1 MFFNKL
7 LPYEIPVMETFIRY
21 KVRQI
26 VSIIFKEYN
35 GYIPRVEAPYLIRY
49 FLQFP
54 SNSQVVD
61 EILVEISKLESSN
74 DKSKELLEVE
84 AFEKYLITILKTN
97 KYSGYDKETLIEA
110 FRILD
115 NEKNGYLDLHTYYTF
130 LKRYGITFTKEQIE
144 EMESFLLKNDN
155 ELLESLGVQNDEV
168 KKHKPTS
175 TRKFYYESYVRKV
188 LGDNQ
193 KHFEELMKEYK
204 AFYDEYQETKKFPE
218 MPNIVNNTLPPVKEE
233 AQQPPAQ
240 AQAQPQ
246 QPEANKN
253 EEGKENNE
261 APKEGEEK
269 KEEKKEEEKKEE
281 EKKEEDNKENKNK
294 NNIFKF

>member
-7 LPYEIPVMETFIRY
+7 LPFEIPVMETFIRY

-54 SNSQVVD
+54 SQSQVVD
-61 EILVEISKLESSN
+61 EILVEIAKLESSN

-97 KYSGYDKETLIEA
+97 KYSGYDRETLIEA

-130 LKRYGITFTKEQIE
+130 LKRYGITFTKEQID

-168 KKHKPTS
+168 TKHKPTS

-204 AFYDEYQETKKFPE
+204 VFYDEYQETKKFPE
-218 MPNIVNNTLPPVKEE
+218 MPAIVSNNPLPPVKEE
-233 AQQPPAQ
+233 I
-240 AQAQPQ
+240 PQ
-246 QPEANKN
+246 GPSAPTQ
-253 EEGKENNE
+253 
-261 APKEGEEK
+261 APKQEEKDKKEGGEAVGEKKEEDK
-269 KEEKKEEEKKEE
+269 KEEKKEEEKKE
-281 EKKEEDNKENKNK
+281 N
-294 NNIFKF
+294 

>member
-26 VSIIFKEYN
+26 VSIIFKEFN

-74 DKSKELLEVE
+74 DKSKELLEVD

-115 NEKNGYLDLHTYYTF
+115 SEKNGYLDLHTYYTF
-130 LKRYGITFTKEQIE
+130 LKRYGITFTKDQIA

-155 ELLESLGVQNDEV
+155 ELLEGLGVQNDEV
-168 KKHKPTS
+168 AKHKPTT

-188 LGDNQ
+188 LDDNQ
-193 KHFEELMKEYK
+193 KHFDELMKEYK
-204 AFYDEYQETKKFPE
+204 QFYDEYQETKKYPE
-218 MPNIVNNTLPPVKEE
+218 MPSIVNNNLQTVKEE
-233 AQQPPAQ
+233 GPNTQPPV
-240 AQAQPQ
+240 
-246 QPEANKN
+246 PEGGEQK
-253 EEGKENNE
+253 KD
-261 APKEGEEK
+261 EEK
-269 KEEKKEEEKKEE
+269 KEEEKKDEEKKEQNKEEKKKEEEKKEE
-281 EKKEEDNKENKNK
+281 EKK
-294 NNIFKF
+294 

>member
-26 VSIIFKEYN
+26 VSIIFKEFN

-74 DKSKELLEVE
+74 DKSKELLEVD

-115 NEKNGYLDLHTYYTF
+115 TEKNGYLDLHTYYTF
-130 LKRYGITFTKEQIE
+130 LKRYGITFTKDQIA

-155 ELLESLGVQNDEV
+155 ELLEGLGVQNDEV
-168 KKHKPTS
+168 AKHKPTT

-188 LGDNQ
+188 LDDNQ
-193 KHFEELMKEYK
+193 KHFDELMKEYK
-204 AFYDEYQETKKFPE
+204 QFYDEYQETKKFPE
-218 MPNIVNNTLPPVKEE
+218 MPSIVNNNLQTVKEE
-233 AQQPPAQ
+233 GPNTQPPV
-240 AQAQPQ
+240 
-246 QPEANKN
+246 PEGGEQK
-253 EEGKENNE
+253 KE
-261 APKEGEEK
+261 EEK
-269 KEEKKEEEKKEE
+269 KEEEKKDEEKKEENKEEEKKEEEKKEE
-281 EKKEEDNKENKNK
+281 EKK
-294 NNIFKF
+294 

>member
-35 GYIPRVEAPYLIRY
+35 GYIPRIEAPYLIRY

-54 SNSQVVD
+54 SQSQVVD
-61 EILVEISKLESSN
+61 EILVDIGKLESSN
-74 DKSKELLEVE
+74 DKSKELLEVD
-84 AFEKYLITILKTN
+84 AFEKYLISILKTN
-97 KYSGYDKETLIEA
+97 KYAGYDKETLIEA

-168 KKHKPTS
+168 IKHKPTS

-218 MPNIVNNTLPPVKEE
+218 MPSLVNNLTTVKEE
-233 AQQPPAQ
+233 VPPPQPTA
-240 AQAQPQ
+240 
-246 QPEANKN
+246 EANKVEEEQKKN
-253 EEGKENNE
+253 EEV
-261 APKEGEEK
+261 KEGEN

-281 EKKEEDNKENKNK
+281 DKKEEPKKEEEKK
-294 NNIFKF
+294 

>member
-26 VSIIFKEYN
+26 VSIIFKEFN

-74 DKSKELLEVE
+74 DKSKELLEVD

-115 NEKNGYLDLHTYYTF
+115 SEKNGYLDLHTYYTF
-130 LKRYGITFTKEQIE
+130 LKRYGITFTKDQIA

-155 ELLESLGVQNDEV
+155 ELLEGLGVQNDEV
-168 KKHKPTS
+168 AKHKPTT

-188 LGDNQ
+188 LDDNQ
-193 KHFEELMKEYK
+193 KHFDELMKEYK
-204 AFYDEYQETKKFPE
+204 QFYDEYQETKKFPE
-218 MPNIVNNTLPPVKEE
+218 MPSIVNNNLQTVKEE
-233 AQQPPAQ
+233 GPNTQPPV
-240 AQAQPQ
+240 
-246 QPEANKN
+246 PEGGEQK
-253 EEGKENNE
+253 KE
-261 APKEGEEK
+261 EEK
-269 KEEKKEEEKKEE
+269 KEEEKKDEEKKEQNKEEEKKEE
-281 EKKEEDNKENKNK
+281 EKKEEERK
-294 NNIFKF
+294 

>member
-7 LPYEIPVMETFIRY
+7 LPYEIPVMETFIKY

-54 SNSQVVD
+54 SQSQVVD
-61 EILVEISKLESSN
+61 EILVEIGKKESSN

-84 AFEKYLITILKTN
+84 AFEEYLISILKTN

-115 NEKNGYLDLHTYYTF
+115 NEKNGYLDLHTYYTY

-155 ELLESLGVQNDEV
+155 ELLEPLGVQNDEV
-168 KKHKPTS
+168 IKHKPTT

-204 AFYDEYQETKKFPE
+204 AFFDEYQETKKFPD
-218 MPNIVNNTLPPVKEE
+218 MPVIVNPLPAVKEE
-233 AQQPPAQ
+233 TQNIGGALQHGQPPA
-240 AQAQPQ
+240 APDGDGKDKDKNQPTEQ
-246 QPEANKN
+246 NQ
-253 EEGKENNE
+253 NNE
-261 APKEGEEK
+261 KPAEG
-269 KEEKKEEEKKEE
+269 EKKEEEKKD
-281 EKKEEDNKENKNK
+281 K
-294 NNIFKF
+294 

>member
-7 LPYEIPVMETFIRY
+7 LPYEIPVMETFIKY

-54 SNSQVVD
+54 SQSQVVD
-61 EILVEISKLESSN
+61 EILVDIAKLESSN

-84 AFEKYLITILKTN
+84 AFEKYLITILKSN
-97 KYSGYDKETLIEA
+97 KYAGYDKETLIEA

-115 NEKNGYLDLHTYYTF
+115 NEKNGYLDLHTYYTY

-155 ELLESLGVQNDEV
+155 ELLESLGVQNDEAV
-168 KKHKPTS
+168 KHKPTT
-175 TRKFYYESYVRKV
+175 TRNFYYESYVRKV

-218 MPNIVNNTLPPVKEE
+218 MPVIVNNTPVVKEE
-233 AQQPPAQ
+233 NQNAGG
-240 AQAQPQ
+240 AQPQ
-246 QPEANKN
+246 GQAQGQPQA
-253 EEGKENNE
+253 
-261 APKEGEEK
+261 AAGEEK
-269 KEEKKEEEKKEE
+269 DKNQSTEQKQENEVKQEEDKKVEEKKEEEKKD
-281 EKKEEDNKENKNK
+281 K
-294 NNIFKF
+294 

>member
-130 LKRYGITFTKEQIE
+130 LKRYGISFTKEQIE

-253 EEGKENNE
+253 EEGKEKNE
-261 APKEGEEK
+261 AAKEGEEK

-281 EKKEEDNKENKNK
+281 EKKEEDKKEN
-294 NNIFKF
+294 

>member
-7 LPYEIPVMETFIRY
+7 LPYEIPIMETFIRY

-54 SNSQVVD
+54 SQSQVVD

-74 DKSKELLEVE
+74 DKSKELLEVD

-130 LKRYGITFTKEQIE
+130 LKRYGITFTKEQID

-168 KKHKPTS
+168 LKHKPTT

-188 LGDNQ
+188 LGDNE

-218 MPNIVNNTLPPVKEE
+218 MPSIVNNNLPPVKEE
-233 AQQPPAQ
+233 AQANSQPPVQ
-240 AQAQPQ
+240 AGA
-246 QPEANKN
+246 PEEKK
-253 EEGKENNE
+253 EEEKKEGE
-261 APKEGEEK
+261 EKPKEGEEK

-281 EKKEEDNKENKNK
+281 EKK
-294 NNIFKF
+294 

>member
-130 LKRYGITFTKEQIE
+130 LKRYGISFTKEQIE

-233 AQQPPAQ
+233 AQQPPAH
-240 AQAQPQ
+240 AQPQ

-281 EKKEEDNKENKNK
+281 EKKEEDKKEN
-294 NNIFKF
+294 

>member
-7 LPYEIPVMETFIRY
+7 LPYEIPIMETFIKY

-26 VSIIFKEYN
+26 VSIIFKEFN

-54 SNSQVVD
+54 SQSQVVD
-61 EILVEISKLESSN
+61 EILVEIGKLESSN
-74 DKSKELLEVE
+74 DKSKELLEVD
-84 AFEKYLITILKTN
+84 AFEKYLISILKTN
-97 KYSGYDKETLIEA
+97 KYAAYDKETLIEA

-115 NEKNGYLDLHTYYTF
+115 NEKNGYLDLHTYYTY

-168 KKHKPTS
+168 KKHKPTT

-218 MPNIVNNTLPPVKEE
+218 MPSIVNNLPVVKEE
-233 AQQPPAQ
+233 NQNAGGGQQQPQ
-240 AQAQPQ
+240 AQAQGQPQ
-246 QPEANKN
+246 PTST
-253 EEGKENNE
+253 EGKDKPKEQTEEAKKNE
-261 APKEGEEK
+261 APAEGEK
-269 KEEKKEEEKKEE
+269 KEPEKK
-281 EKKEEDNKENKNK
+281 
-294 NNIFKF
+294 

>member
-130 LKRYGITFTKEQIE
+130 LKRYGISFTKEQIE

-281 EKKEEDNKENKNK
+281 EDKKEN
-294 NNIFKF
+294 

>member
-130 LKRYGITFTKEQIE
+130 LKRYGISFTKEQIE

-240 AQAQPQ
+240 APQPQ

-281 EKKEEDNKENKNK
+281 EKKEEDKKENKIK

>member
-26 VSIIFKEYN
+26 VSIIFKEFN

-74 DKSKELLEVE
+74 DKSKELLEVD

-115 NEKNGYLDLHTYYTF
+115 SEKNGYLDLHTYYTF
-130 LKRYGITFTKEQIE
+130 LKRYGITFTKDQIA

-155 ELLESLGVQNDEV
+155 ELLEGLGVQNDEV
-168 KKHKPTS
+168 AKHKPTT

-188 LGDNQ
+188 LDDNQ
-193 KHFEELMKEYK
+193 KHFDELMKEYK
-204 AFYDEYQETKKFPE
+204 QFYDEYQETKKFPE
-218 MPNIVNNTLPPVKEE
+218 MPSIVNNNLQTVKEE
-233 AQQPPAQ
+233 GPNTQPPV
-240 AQAQPQ
+240 
-246 QPEANKN
+246 PE
-253 EEGKENNE
+253 G
-261 APKEGEEK
+261 GEQKK
-269 KEEKKEEEKKEE
+269 KEEKKEEEKKDEEKKEQNKEE
-281 EKKEEDNKENKNK
+281 EKKEKEKK
-294 NNIFKF
+294 EKEKK

>member
-7 LPYEIPVMETFIRY
+7 LPYEITVMETFIRY

-54 SNSQVVD
+54 SQSQVVD

-74 DKSKELLEVE
+74 DKSKELLEVD

-115 NEKNGYLDLHTYYTF
+115 SEKNGYLDLHTYYTF
-130 LKRYGITFTKEQIE
+130 LKRYGITFTKDQIA

-155 ELLESLGVQNDEV
+155 ELLEGLGVQNDEV
-168 KKHKPTS
+168 AKHKPTT

-188 LGDNQ
+188 LDDNQ
-193 KHFEELMKEYK
+193 KHFDELMKEYK
-204 AFYDEYQETKKFPE
+204 QFYDEYQETKKFPE
-218 MPNIVNNTLPPVKEE
+218 MPSIVNNNLQTVKEE
-233 AQQPPAQ
+233 GPNTQPPV
-240 AQAQPQ
+240 
-246 QPEANKN
+246 PEGGEQK
-253 EEGKENNE
+253 KD
-261 APKEGEEK
+261 EEK
-269 KEEKKEEEKKEE
+269 KEEEKKDEEKKEQNKEEEKKEE
-281 EKKEEDNKENKNK
+281 EKKEEERK
-294 NNIFKF
+294 

>member
-7 LPYEIPVMETFIRY
+7 LPYEIPIMETFIKY

-35 GYIPRVEAPYLIRY
+35 GYIPRIEAPYLIRY
-49 FLQFP
+49 FLQYP
-54 SNSQVVD
+54 SQSQVVD
-61 EILVEISKLESSN
+61 EILVDIGKLESSN
-74 DKSKELLEVE
+74 DKSKELIEVD
-84 AFEKYLITILKTN
+84 AFEKYLISILKTN

-115 NEKNGYLDLHTYYTF
+115 NEKNGYLDLHTYYAF
-130 LKRYGITFTKEQIE
+130 LKRYGITFTKDQIE
-144 EMESFLLKNDN
+144 IMEKFLLENDN

-168 KKHKPTS
+168 IKHKPTT

-204 AFYDEYQETKKFPE
+204 AFYDEYQETKKFPD
-218 MPNIVNNTLPPVKEE
+218 MPVIVNNLPPVKEE
-233 AQQPPAQ
+233 NANAGGEQ
-240 AQAQPQ
+240 AQAQGQTQGQPQ
-246 QPEANKN
+246 SAPAEGDKNK
-253 EEGKENNE
+253 
-261 APKEGEEK
+261 PEEK
-269 KEEKKEEEKKEE
+269 KEGEAPAEGDKKNEDKKEEEKKD
-281 EKKEEDNKENKNK
+281 K
-294 NNIFKF
+294 

>member
-26 VSIIFKEYN
+26 VSIIFKEFN
-35 GYIPRVEAPYLIRY
+35 GFIPRVEAPYLIRY

-61 EILVEISKLESSN
+61 EILVEIGKLESSN
-74 DKSKELLEVE
+74 DKSKELLEVD

-115 NEKNGYLDLHTYYTF
+115 IEKNGYLDLHTYYTF
-130 LKRYGITFTKEQIE
+130 LKRYGVTFSKDQIA

-155 ELLESLGVQNDEV
+155 ELLEGLGVQNDEV
-168 KKHKPTS
+168 AKHKPTT

-188 LGDNQ
+188 LDDNQ
-193 KHFEELMKEYK
+193 KHFDELMKEYK

-218 MPNIVNNTLPPVKEE
+218 MPSIVNNLQTVKEE
-233 AQQPPAQ
+233 VPNTQSPALS
-240 AQAQPQ
+240 PI
-246 QPEANKN
+246 PE
-253 EEGKENNE
+253 G
-261 APKEGEEK
+261 GEQ
-269 KEEKKEEEKKEE
+269 KKEEEKKEE
-281 EKKEEDNKENKNK
+281 EKKDEEKKEENKEEEKK
-294 NNIFKF
+294 EEEKKKKKKEEEKK

>member
-7 LPYEIPVMETFIRY
+7 LPYEIPVMETFIKY

-26 VSIIFKEYN
+26 VSIIFKEFN
-35 GYIPRVEAPYLIRY
+35 GYIQRVEAPYLIRY

-54 SNSQVVD
+54 SQSQVVD
-61 EILVEISKLESSN
+61 EILVDIGKLESSN
-74 DKSKELLEVE
+74 DKSKEFLEVE
-84 AFEKYLITILKTN
+84 AFEKYLISILKTN

-144 EMESFLLKNDN
+144 EMESFLLLNDN

-168 KKHKPTS
+168 IKHKPTT

-188 LGDNQ
+188 LGDNE
-193 KHFEELMKEYK
+193 KHFEELMKEYR

-218 MPNIVNNTLPPVKEE
+218 MPSLVNNLPPVKEE
-233 AQQPPAQ
+233 QNVGGTGDNQ
-240 AQAQPQ
+240 AQGQ
-246 QPEANKN
+246 QQAAPA
-253 EEGKENNE
+253 GKENDKDKDK
-261 APKEGEEK
+261 KEGEQKQNEASAKGEK
-269 KEEKKEEEKKEE
+269 KAEEKKEEEKK
-281 EKKEEDNKENKNK
+281 
-294 NNIFKF
+294 

>member
-7 LPYEIPVMETFIRY
+7 LPYEIPVMETFIKY

-54 SNSQVVD
+54 SQSQVVD
-61 EILVEISKLESSN
+61 EILVEIGKKESSN

-84 AFEKYLITILKTN
+84 AFEDYLISILKTN

-115 NEKNGYLDLHTYYTF
+115 NEKNGYLDLHTYYTY

-155 ELLESLGVQNDEV
+155 ELLEPLGVQNDEV
-168 KKHKPTS
+168 IKHKPTT

-204 AFYDEYQETKKFPE
+204 AFYDEYQETKKFPD
-218 MPNIVNNTLPPVKEE
+218 MPVIVNPLPVVKEE
-233 AQQPPAQ
+233 NQNAGGAQQQ
-240 AQAQPQ
+240 GQPQ
-246 QPEANKN
+246 AAPAGD
-253 EEGKENNE
+253 GKEKDKNQPTEQKQSNE
-261 APKEGEEK
+261 KPAEG
-269 KEEKKEEEKKEE
+269 EKKEEEKKD
-281 EKKEEDNKENKNK
+281 K
-294 NNIFKF
+294 

>member
-7 LPYEIPVMETFIRY
+7 LPYEIPVLETFIRY

-130 LKRYGITFTKEQIE
+130 LKRYGISFTKEQIE

-240 AQAQPQ
+240 AQPQ

-281 EKKEEDNKENKNK
+281 EKKEEDKKEN
-294 NNIFKF
+294 

>member
-7 LPYEIPVMETFIRY
+7 LPYEIPVMETFIKY

-26 VSIIFKEYN
+26 VSTIFKEYN

-54 SNSQVVD
+54 SQSQVVD
-61 EILVEISKLESSN
+61 EILVEIGKKESSN
-74 DKSKELLEVE
+74 DKAKELLEVE
-84 AFEKYLITILKTN
+84 AFEEYLISILKTN

-115 NEKNGYLDLHTYYTF
+115 NEKNGYLDLHTYYSY

-155 ELLESLGVQNDEV
+155 ELLEPLGVQNDEV
-168 KKHKPTS
+168 IKHKPTT

-204 AFYDEYQETKKFPE
+204 AFYDEYQETKKFPD
-218 MPNIVNNTLPPVKEE
+218 MPVIVNPLPVVKEE
-233 AQQPPAQ
+233 NQNAGGAQQQ
-240 AQAQPQ
+240 GQPQ
-246 QPEANKN
+246 AAPAGD
-253 EEGKENNE
+253 GKEKDKNQPTEQNQSNE
-261 APKEGEEK
+261 KPAEG
-269 KEEKKEEEKKEE
+269 EKKEEEKKD
-281 EKKEEDNKENKNK
+281 K
-294 NNIFKF
+294 

>member
-130 LKRYGITFTKEQIE
+130 LKRYGISFTKEQIE

-233 AQQPPAQ
+233 AQQPPVQ
-240 AQAQPQ
+240 AQAQ

-281 EKKEEDNKENKNK
+281 EKKEEEKKEN
-294 NNIFKF
+294 

>member
-7 LPYEIPVMETFIRY
+7 LPYEIPVMETFIKY

-54 SNSQVVD
+54 SQSQVVD
-61 EILVEISKLESSN
+61 EILVDIAKKESSN

-84 AFEKYLITILKTN
+84 AFEKYLITILKSN
-97 KYSGYDKETLIEA
+97 KYAGYDKETLIEA

-115 NEKNGYLDLHTYYTF
+115 NEKNGYLDLHTYYTY

-155 ELLESLGVQNDEV
+155 ELLESLGVQNDEAV
-168 KKHKPTS
+168 KHKPTT
-175 TRKFYYESYVRKV
+175 TRNFYYESYVRKV

-218 MPNIVNNTLPPVKEE
+218 MPVIVNNTPVVKEE
-233 AQQPPAQ
+233 NQNAGGAQPQ
-240 AQAQPQ
+240 AQAQGQPQ
-246 QPEANKN
+246 A
-253 EEGKENNE
+253 
-261 APKEGEEK
+261 AAGEEK
-269 KEEKKEEEKKEE
+269 DKNQSTEQKQENEVKQEEDKKVEEKKEEEKKD
-281 EKKEEDNKENKNK
+281 K
-294 NNIFKF
+294 

>member
-26 VSIIFKEYN
+26 VSIIFKEFN

-74 DKSKELLEVE
+74 DKSKELLEVD

-115 NEKNGYLDLHTYYTF
+115 SEKNGYLDLHTYYTF
-130 LKRYGITFTKEQIE
+130 LKRYGITFTKDQIA

-155 ELLESLGVQNDEV
+155 ELLEGLGVQNDEV
-168 KKHKPTS
+168 AKHKPTT

-188 LGDNQ
+188 LDDNQ
-193 KHFEELMKEYK
+193 KHFDELMKEYK
-204 AFYDEYQETKKFPE
+204 QFYDEYQETKKFPE
-218 MPNIVNNTLPPVKEE
+218 MPSIVNNNLQTVKEE
-233 AQQPPAQ
+233 GPNTQPPV
-240 AQAQPQ
+240 
-246 QPEANKN
+246 PEGGEQK
-253 EEGKENNE
+253 KD
-261 APKEGEEK
+261 EEK
-269 KEEKKEEEKKEE
+269 KEEEKKDEEKKEQNKEEEKKEE
-281 EKKEEDNKENKNK
+281 EKKEEERK
-294 NNIFKF
+294 

>member
-7 LPYEIPVMETFIRY
+7 LPHEIPIMETFIKY

-26 VSIIFKEYN
+26 VSIIYKDYN

-54 SNSQVVD
+54 SQSQVVD
-61 EILVEISKLESSN
+61 EILVDIGKLESST

-84 AFEKYLITILKTN
+84 AFETYLISILKTN
-97 KYSGYDKETLIEA
+97 KYMGYDKETLIEA

-115 NEKNGYLDLHTYYTF
+115 NERNGYLDLHTYYTF

-144 EMESFLLKNDN
+144 EMEKFLLENDN
-155 ELLESLGVQNDEV
+155 ELLESLGVTQNDEGV
-168 KKHKPTS
+168 KHKPTT

-193 KHFEELMKEYK
+193 KHFEEIMKDYMD
-204 AFYDEYQETKKFPE
+204 FYNEYQETKKFRD
-218 MPNIVNNTLPPVKEE
+218 MPQIVNNTPEN
-233 AQQPPAQ
+233 PPA
-240 AQAQPQ
+240 
-246 QPEANKN
+246 
-253 EEGKENNE
+253 
-261 APKEGEEK
+261 K
-269 KEEKKEEEKKEE
+269 KP
-281 EKKEEDNKENKNK
+281 EDNPSQPAPGSEGQAGENPKPEESK
-294 NNIFKF
+294 PAAEEQK

>member
-240 AQAQPQ
+240 AQPQ

-281 EKKEEDNKENKNK
+281 EKKEER
-294 NNIFKF
+294 

>member
-7 LPYEIPVMETFIRY
+7 LPYEIPVMETFIKY

-54 SNSQVVD
+54 SQSQVVD
-61 EILVEISKLESSN
+61 EILVDIAKLESSN

-84 AFEKYLITILKTN
+84 AFEKYLITILKSN
-97 KYSGYDKETLIEA
+97 KYAGYDKETLIEA

-115 NEKNGYLDLHTYYTF
+115 NEKNGYLDLHTYYTY

-155 ELLESLGVQNDEV
+155 ELLESLGVQNDEAV
-168 KKHKPTS
+168 KHKPTT
-175 TRKFYYESYVRKV
+175 TRNFYYESYVRKV

-218 MPNIVNNTLPPVKEE
+218 MPVIVNNTPVVKEE
-233 AQQPPAQ
+233 NQNAGGAQPQ
-240 AQAQPQ
+240 AQAQGQPQ
-246 QPEANKN
+246 A
-253 EEGKENNE
+253 
-261 APKEGEEK
+261 AAGEEK
-269 KEEKKEEEKKEE
+269 DKNQSTEQKQENEVKQEEDKKVEEKKEEEKKD
-281 EKKEEDNKENKNK
+281 K
-294 NNIFKF
+294 

>member
-26 VSIIFKEYN
+26 VSIIFKEFN

-130 LKRYGITFTKEQIE
+130 LKRYGISFTKEQIE

-240 AQAQPQ
+240 TQPQ

-281 EKKEEDNKENKNK
+281 EKKEEEKKEN
-294 NNIFKF
+294 